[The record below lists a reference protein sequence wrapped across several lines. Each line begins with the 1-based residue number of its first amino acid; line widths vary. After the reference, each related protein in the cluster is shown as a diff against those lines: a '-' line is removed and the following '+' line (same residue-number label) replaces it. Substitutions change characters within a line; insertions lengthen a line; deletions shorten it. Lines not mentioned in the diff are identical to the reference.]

1 MDVMMRNQKQGH
13 WLPGRTNLGEIRN
26 LKKESINN
34 SVSQS
39 SMQILVKKVRLFCQN
54 NSHVF

>member
-1 MDVMMRNQKQGH
+1 MDVMIRDQKQEH
-13 WLPGRTNLGEIRN
+13 WLPRRTNLGEIRN